1 MGEQQRKRLHQRAPI
16 HDNHTNFRHHP
27 FTTFL
32 VMQLSK
38 DLAKQRIDA
47 IASLPRKQ
55 GTQLPNG
62 NKMTGGIIWCKAANI
77 VADLM
82 AGIVNA

>member
-1 MGEQQRKRLHQRAPI
+1 
-16 HDNHTNFRHHP
+16 
-27 FTTFL
+27 
-32 VMQLSK
+32 MQLSK